1 MKNWKVMAKVADGN
15 GNKIFL
21 FFHNAKQEY
30 VIQYRSPYGAR
41 VATRRTHDWET
52 AHYIF
57 SCDKKRATA

>member
-1 MKNWKVMAKVADGN
+1 MKNWKVMARVIDHY
-15 GNKIFL
+15 GNKTFL

-57 SCDKKRATA
+57 SNDKKRA